1 MKKAYLCFF
10 VFFTAICDLALANV
24 PYRAVING
32 PQNIGCNSVFQY
44 KATLEGLPETYIFSV
59 LWYPCF
65 DVSYTPNGQ
74 FALVTAPSEPTS
86 FVLECDVCI
95 GSPSNP
101 YSSETLHASISITA
115 AVPSFNFSRENL
127 FAAYVSNTS
136 VVPIY
141 GNVDFDGNQLVK
153 DGSCSVAFY
162 DDELLYF
169 DIDTSDSTLRIN
181 RGKVKLSV
189 PNGFRLWDTLYRQTL
204 LGNGGNNIEINLSN
218 DVEILDA
225 LYYMVG
231 WVEAQNIDLN
241 KSFTFSFD
249 YDETILPYKSY
260 GLTNGNNKP
269 SNYESI
275 KTAVASKLPHVA
287 DCQWRIIGNAV
298 SSHNNIAYAVEPD
311 PPKPNIYNNKYFCVY
326 KTTPLCPNVNVLTNY
341 NGVWATSMDT
351 FGDRNGSFSVM
362 DVYAF
367 FNSSLWGNM
376 PPVNS
381 IDCKVVYFSNFFAAH
396 CCEATGNDVL
406 YNGWRLFKAKINGV
420 LIAFVV
426 ENIYDVYMAFGYNPP
441 PQPL

>member
-44 KATLEGLPETYIFSV
+44 KATLEGLPESYIHRVF
-59 LWYPCF
+59 WYPCF
-65 DVSYTPNGQ
+65 DVSYTSNGQ

-86 FVLECDVCI
+86 FVLECDVYI
-95 GSPSNP
+95 GPSSNP
-101 YSSETLHASISITA
+101 YLSEILHASISITA
-115 AVPSFNFSRENL
+115 AVPSFNFSREDL
-127 FAAYVSNTS
+127 FATYVSNSS

-141 GNVDFDGNQLVK
+141 GNVDFDGNQSVK
-153 DGSCSVAFY
+153 DGSCNGAFY

-169 DIDTSDSTLRIN
+169 NIDPSDTTLRIN
-181 RGKVKLSV
+181 RGKVKLSI
-189 PNGFRLWDTLYRQTL
+189 PTGFRLWTHLYRQTL
-204 LGNGGNNIEINLSN
+204 LGNGGDNIEINLSN

-225 LYYMVG
+225 LYYVVG

-249 YDETILPYKSY
+249 SDETTLPYKSY

-269 SNYESI
+269 SNYDSI
-275 KTAVASKLPHVA
+275 KSAVASKLPHVA

-311 PPKPNIYNNKYFCVY
+311 PPNPNIYNNKYFCVY
-326 KTTPLCPNVNVLTNY
+326 KTTPLCPNVYVLTDY

-351 FGDRNGSFSVM
+351 FGDRNESFSMM

-376 PPVNS
+376 PSVNS

-396 CCEATGNDVL
+396 CWEATGYDVL
-406 YNGWRLFKAKINGV
+406 YNGWRLFRAKINGV

-426 ENIYDVYMAFGYNPP
+426 ENMSEVYMAFGYNAP